1 MRNLRKV
8 EQMAQVCKMKSE
20 LVLEASDLNSQFR
33 SVCPSGTSVIG
44 LEKDWQDKSG
54 KIKVRKQ

>member
-1 MRNLRKV
+1 
-8 EQMAQVCKMKSE
+8 MKSE
-20 LVLEASDLNSQFR
+20 LALEASDLNSQFR
-33 SVCPSGTSVIG
+33 AVCLSGTSVIV